1 MLTSE
6 QLASIGMNPQAY
18 DTLRPEEK
26 EAVDE
31 VLKQLASGSTD
42 LLDQLYSKDYDEI
55 PVDFNTFI
63 TDDKYLGKSTRNGQF
78 LYPFWRKEDQKIF
91 QAYQT
96 ENISEV
102 ALSGSIG
109 VGKSTNGVLL
119 MLYHMYCTMC
129 MKDPQ
134 SFFSLAPGSQIAYAF
149 INNTLSSSY
158 GVAYQAFQAFIQ
170 ESPWFLKHG
179 KLVGRDHVEYLPE
192 KGFTFIIGSRPQHSL
207 GKHVI
212 CALMDE
218 VSFAPGQNVSYE
230 KCLTGDTIIKTTDGE
245 FTLEELEGKKLKVY
259 NYSPESKETITSSE
273 CTVVKT
279 METNE
284 LYEIELEDGT
294 VIKCTPFHR
303 LMLKDGTYKM
313 AKDLS
318 EEDELLD
325 IN

>member
-119 MLYHMYCTMC
+119 MLYHLYCTMC

-192 KGFTFIIGSRPQHSL
+192 KGFTFVVGSRPQHSL

-212 CALMDE
+212 CL
-218 VSFAPGQNVSYE
+218 S
-230 KCLTGDTIIKTTDGE
+230 GDTVIETTKGE
-245 FTLEELEGKKLKVY
+245 FKIADLEGQV
-259 NYSPESKETITSSE
+259 ITVPCLSDQGEVTTSNN
-273 CTVVKT
+273 CTVQKT
-279 METNE
+279 GEVTE
-284 LYEIELEDGT
+284 LIEIELEDGS
-294 VIKCTPFHR
+294 VIKCTPEHQ